1 MRGLLQVLKTNC
13 IRQPQRKL
21 PTLSFNHYTLTTL
34 EHPWGIH
41 LLAIRAWKLLT
52 ATLKCI
58 VITLQM
64 FWGLTVHCG
73 CNRNWAASSW
83 TISPQSKSI
92 TTVSPVCLQPGK
104 PPCGLN
110 TGGGGGGGGWAFHNL
125 VLAQVWVSLT
135 VVMQNVS
142 EPHNMSDSHNLIAS
156 VNWVSLTTIAIT
168 HTWVITVVW
177 GSLTLELFPYC
188 EVHSQFMLAKVVRLN
203 HSYGSLT
210 LIM

>member
-58 VITLQM
+58 VMTLQM

-110 TGGGGGGGGWAFHNL
+110 TVGGGSSWLGSSCPMGLGSRLFSSHRRIGFDPWLWCASILERALSPSVCL
-125 VLAQVWVSLT
+125 VPRCSA
-135 VVMQNVS
+135 
-142 EPHNMSDSHNLIAS
+142 
-156 VNWVSLTTIAIT
+156 
-168 HTWVITVVW
+168 
-177 GSLTLELFPYC
+177 
-188 EVHSQFMLAKVVRLN
+188 
-203 HSYGSLT
+203 
-210 LIM
+210 